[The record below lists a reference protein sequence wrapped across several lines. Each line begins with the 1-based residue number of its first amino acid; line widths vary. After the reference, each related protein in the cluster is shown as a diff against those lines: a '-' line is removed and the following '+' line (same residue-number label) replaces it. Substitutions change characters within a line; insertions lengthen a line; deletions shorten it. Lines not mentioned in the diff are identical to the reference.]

1 MLQGIGFHTSG
12 ILIDSPKLATDED
25 MLNFLAM
32 QPDFRDFNQ
41 VSKFGSRCN
50 NCNNYIALA
59 PFPTRLE
66 WAGCIHDCFQSFNVA
81 QVTWHVSYC
90 KNLKTPFT
98 GLQGLESSCS
108 RRWTDWWQQS
118 HNTSSWAAFQRNSF
132 PHSNV
137 IQSECMWHHV
147 TGLLVWSIVIL
158 WFTAPSFV
166 WPRYVLGDLFWWMGR
181 EQGLNHCVF
190 GSSKPLSPDVSCI
203 ISCITVWP
211 V

>member
-1 MLQGIGFHTSG
+1 MSQGIGFHTSG

-32 QPDFRDFNQ
+32 QPDFRGFNQ
-41 VSKFGSRCN
+41 VSEFGSRCN

-81 QVTWHVSYC
+81 QVTWHVSCCLY
-90 KNLKTPFT
+90 LKTPFT
-98 GLQGLESSCS
+98 GLQGLESNCS

-137 IQSECMWHHV
+137 IQSECMWRDFLCDPLWSCGSLLQVSFDQGMSLETFFGGWEGNKAWITAYSDHQNPCHV
-147 TGLLVWSIVIL
+147 MSRV
-158 WFTAPSFV
+158 
-166 WPRYVLGDLFWWMGR
+166 
-181 EQGLNHCVF
+181 
-190 GSSKPLSPDVSCI
+190 
-203 ISCITVWP
+203 
-211 V
+211 